1 MTNTTESKTDRIRS
15 LNDAFRRTFVG
26 GAVMITQGVEAMPL
40 DQRRSLLQRIRSFDA
55 FSEDNDPHHE
65 HDFGSVDEA
74 GVHCFWK
81 IDLYEATKVKRY
93 CIAKPFFIS
102 PLPGCGRRSRC
113 VRSWPCAPTRRL
125 VSGESACA
133 LFPQSIFTF
142 AESPKAQM
150 ADQTTTRPRT
160 AINLPG
166 RQPPRRWRG
175 KLYDR
180 VSTLQRGS
188 FRDDAG
194 FDETPQGDCEFS
206 RQRDNV
212 DLSTSHSLGAKA
224 LAPPNRKLA
233 VGLIYPDSLES
244 RKKLA
249 FEARPDSDG

>member
-1 MTNTTESKTDRIRS
+1 MTSTMSKSEAIRT

-26 GAVMITQGVEAMPL
+26 GMVMITAGVEAMPR
-40 DQRRSLLQRIRSFDA
+40 DQRRALLAKVRA
-55 FSEDNDPHHE
+55 FETFSDDNDPHGE
-65 HDFGSVDEA
+65 HDFGAVDEA
-74 GVHCFWK
+74 GVRCFWK

-93 CIAKPFFIS
+93 FIAKPLSS

-113 VRSWPCAPTRRL
+113 VRSWPCAPAHRL

-150 ADQTTTRPRT
+150 ADQTITRPRT

-194 FDETPQGDCEFS
+194 FD
-206 RQRDNV
+206 
-212 DLSTSHSLGAKA
+212 
-224 LAPPNRKLA
+224 
-233 VGLIYPDSLES
+233 
-244 RKKLA
+244 
-249 FEARPDSDG
+249 